1 MALTAAER
9 AKKYRDKKK
18 QYKLMKGRDSETHKE
33 YLQKERER
41 YHRRKENG
49 EFLISNKSKLHKETR
64 GPKGP

>member
-9 AKKYRDKKK
+9 AKKYREKSNNK
-18 QYKLMKGRDSETHKE
+18 KLMKGKDSETHKE

-49 EFLISNKSKLHKETR
+49 EFLISYKS
-64 GPKGP
+64 